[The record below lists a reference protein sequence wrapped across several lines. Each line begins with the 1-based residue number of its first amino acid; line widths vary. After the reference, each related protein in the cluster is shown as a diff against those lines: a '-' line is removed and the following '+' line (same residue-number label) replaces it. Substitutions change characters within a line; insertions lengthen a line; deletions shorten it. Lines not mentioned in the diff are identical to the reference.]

1 VITDTHKILNT
12 MKSRAFFLF
21 ILVVFISLPG
31 YSQEKTKKELKA
43 EKKLE
48 KQKQT
53 EELYNS
59 KTFVFVGKTALPSGM
74 KSVNLATNPNYMKF
88 QPEIIE
94 SEMPFFGTA
103 YSGASVYGRETGMK
117 FKGKPDEFTVVKK
130 SKNFQIDVVVKDQN
144 DTYRISIS
152 GGFEG
157 NASLTIISNNRS
169 PITYQG
175 DISAIKPAEK

>member
-1 VITDTHKILNT
+1 MKIKALYLLI
-12 MKSRAFFLF
+12 FL
-21 ILVVFISLPG
+21 VSISSQA

-88 QPEIIE
+88 QPEMIE

-130 SKNFQIDVVVKDQN
+130 SKNFQVDVVLKDNN

-152 GGFEG
+152 GGSEG

-175 DISAIKPAEK
+175 DISAIKQAEKQISY

>member
-1 VITDTHKILNT
+1 MKIKALYLLVIL
-12 MKSRAFFLF
+12 AFIAPQAF
-21 ILVVFISLPG
+21 
-31 YSQEKTKKELKA
+31 SQEKTKKEIKA

-59 KTFVFVGKTALPSGM
+59 KEFVFIGKTALPSGM
-74 KSVNLATNPNYMKF
+74 KSVNLATNPNSMKF
-88 QPEIIE
+88 QPEMVE

-117 FKGKPDEFTVVKK
+117 FKGKPDEFKVEKK

-157 NASLTIISNNRS
+157 SASLTIISNNRS

-175 DISAIKPAEK
+175 DITALKKVENEK

>member
-1 VITDTHKILNT
+1 MV
-12 MKSRAFFLF
+12 
-21 ILVVFISLPG
+21 
-31 YSQEKTKKELKA
+31 
-43 EKKLE
+43 
-48 KQKQT
+48 
-53 EELYNS
+53 
-59 KTFVFVGKTALPSGM
+59 
-74 KSVNLATNPNYMKF
+74 
-88 QPEIIE
+88 E

-117 FKGKPDEFTVVKK
+117 FKGKPDEFKVEKK

-157 NASLTIISNNRS
+157 SASLTIISNNRS

-175 DISAIKPAEK
+175 DITALKKVENEK